1 MSDNLGDRR
10 YRLKRI
16 SYYGNDLPILMQN
29 ENGPCP
35 LLALS
40 NVLILRGS
48 IYIHPDI
55 NEVSFDDLTSRI
67 AEYLLDANPL
77 PDGGH
82 LELRANLQRN
92 LTDGMALFPKLNRG
106 LDVNVRFGKF
116 EWEGLTPGFEYSE
129 DLVIFDLL
137 NVRLLHGWLV
147 DPQDGETARVV
158 SHLSYNQCV
167 EKACATP
174 PSSFGPTESP
184 PADPPPSSHPPTTPT
199 TDPIATRCR

>member
-1 MSDNLGDRR
+1 MSSGDRR

-16 SYYGNDLPILMQN
+16 TYYGNDFPILMQN

-48 IYIHPDI
+48 IHVHPDI
-55 NEVSFDDLTSRI
+55 TEVSFEELTSLI

-77 PDGGH
+77 PEGGNS
-82 LELRANLQRN
+82 EIRANVQRN

-116 EWEGLTPGFEYSE
+116 AWEGLTPGFEYSE

-137 NVRLLHGWLV
+137 NVCLVHGWLV
-147 DPQDGETARVV
+147 DPQDTETVRAVA
-158 SHLSYNQCV
+158 HLTYNQCV
-167 EKACATP
+167 EKVIEVTSQRRATSGCEAP
-174 PSSFGPTESP
+174 VAPRSPTPSATPTES
-184 PADPPPSSHPPTTPT
+184 SSG
-199 TDPIATRCR
+199 